1 MTASPGTGTGN
12 LTAWIPPRLRLCV
25 LGLLA
30 ATLVSGCVLRVAYNQ
45 LDWLAMWYIEG
56 YVSLDSSQK
65 EQAREMIGRNIVW
78 HRTTQLPRYA
88 ALLEDLRDGIGQ
100 PLTTGDIAARYDEVV
115 DLWDA
120 FLLHVAPDAAALLL
134 TLSDEQVESLFE
146 RLERQN
152 GELAQ
157 EYSGNTATMRRAR
170 QDKAVIRAFRRFT
183 GRLTT
188 GQVALIGSHT
198 ANFEDTS
205 TEWLNRRAAWQAE
218 FGQLLAARNSD
229 PAFLANLTGLL
240 LDPNQF
246 DSPSYRR
253 QVEYNQQEAFKLV
266 AEVMNSLNAR
276 QQAHLQGKL
285 DTYIEDLTVLLR
297 GA

>member
-1 MTASPGTGTGN
+1 M
-12 LTAWIPPRLRLCV
+12 RLL
-25 LGLLA
+25 LLALLA
-30 ATLVSGCVLRVAYNQ
+30 ATFVSGCVLRVAYNQ
-45 LDWLAMWYIEG
+45 LDWLAMRYIEG
-56 YVSLDSSQK
+56 YVSLDSSQR
-65 EQAREMIGRNIVW
+65 EQAREMIGRNILW

-88 ALLEDLRDGIGQ
+88 TLLQELSAGIGQ
-100 PLTTGDIAARYDEVV
+100 PLTAGDISVRYDEVV

-120 FLLHVAPDAAALLL
+120 FLRQVAPDAAALLV
-134 TLSDEQVESLFE
+134 TLSDEQVESLFA

-152 GELAQ
+152 RELAK
-157 EYSGNTATMRRAR
+157 EYSGNTAAMRRAR
-170 QDKAVIRAFRRFT
+170 QDKAIIRAFRRFT
-183 GRLTT
+183 GRLTA
-188 GQVALIGSHT
+188 GQVALISTQT

-205 TEWLNRRAAWQAE
+205 AEWLNRRAVWQAE
-218 FGQLLAARNSD
+218 FGQLLATRNSN
-229 PAFLANLTGLL
+229 PEFRANLAGLL

-253 QVEYNQQEAFKLV
+253 KVEYNRQEAFRLV

-285 DTYIEDLTVLLR
+285 DTYIEDLTALLR